1 MLGNMRPGVLA
12 AALATPLLIACPKP
26 SDWWHMAVGTRD
38 THEAVSELEDGE
50 TTLHWHER
58 HYHYRPKWGVG
69 RVEGGQLVGPW
80 TLFHPNGNIKTKTTF
95 VDGQMHGVTSFHWQ
109 HGGIR
114 SQGMMEH
121 GKPVGEWQEWEY
133 GETNPKRSQ
142 K

>member
-1 MLGNMRPGVLA
+1 MLCNMRPGLLA
-12 AALATPLLIACPKP
+12 VALATPLFVACPKP
-26 SDWWHMAVGTRD
+26 SQWWYVLTGPHSI
-38 THEAVSELEDGE
+38 HEAVSELPDGD
-50 TTLHWHER
+50 
-58 HYHYRPKWGVG
+58 YNRPKFGVG

-109 HGGIR
+109 HGGVH
-114 SQGMMEH
+114 SLGMMEH

-133 GETNPKRSQ
+133 GETNPKGSQ

>member
-1 MLGNMRPGVLA
+1 MRPLLLA
-12 AALATPLLIACPKP
+12 VALATPLLVACPKP
-26 SDWWHMAVGTRD
+26 SDWWHMAVGTPD
-38 THEAVSELEDGE
+38 THEVWSELEDGE

-58 HYHYRPKWGVG
+58 HYRKRPKWGVG

-109 HGGIR
+109 HGGVR
-114 SQGMMEH
+114 SLGMMDH